1 MSFLST
7 FLVSNIHCPSCVSYA
22 TDLLRP
28 IAGVQST
35 HVSLIDHTIQV
46 KHDHGNL
53 HEVIATR
60 LLDAAFQVQHVTTVD
75 SAGHPV
81 NDYDMTP
88 ASTTSSMFRFPRFK
102 PKIDRKHIDN
112 CDACRWE
119 NQTRPSRKRSSL
131 ASKVFS
137 NKNMST
143 EESSQDYPA
152 TIWRNNQGGPAITK
166 ADGISDPDEGLLFTA
181 TVLITGMTCSSCT
194 GTITRELE
202 KLDFVTTA
210 LVNLLSNSAR
220 VLFHAPE
227 SHATKIVQA
236 INDLGYEAVLDTIVP
251 EQGDPPQTH
260 DLFKTVL
267 SIDGMTC
274 GSCVG
279 SVTEALQRLPW
290 VSSVNVDLIGKSG
303 SVTYHG
309 SRNLHGI
316 LQTIE
321 DLGYEATEV
330 STETFSGDVSPA
342 TRERTIVVQIDGMF
356 CNHCPEKI
364 REAVELWAGR
374 FGDSPPV
381 SIAHWPTLKDPSVTV
396 TYTPS
401 PPDITVRKLIDTING
416 AHDAFKASVFHPP
429 SLEDRSRRMR
439 NQEQKQILWRLV
451 FTAIAAIPSF
461 VIGVVF
467 MSLVPNSSHT
477 KTWFRE
483 PIFGGSG
490 MRMDWALFFITT
502 PVMFFGTDIFHRRA
516 IKEIVFMWQP
526 RSTVPLLRRFYRFGS
541 MNLLISAG
549 TSVAY
554 FSSLAVLA
562 MDAATPSTTMHENQ
576 SSTSY
581 FDTVTF
587 LTLFILIGRYLEAY
601 SKAKTGDAVAMLS
614 GLRPSEARLV
624 LGESPNDSKSPHSS
638 QVISIP
644 VDQLEIGDIVQVPH
658 GASPPTDGIIAQE
671 GQFLFDES
679 SLTGESKPAKKNC
692 GDVVYTGSVNV
703 SEPVQLRVTDLE
715 GTSMLDQIVKVVREG
730 QGKRAPIE
738 RVADVI
744 TGYFVPVITLL
755 AIVTW
760 VIWLGV
766 GVSGRL
772 PDAWLDVNHG
782 GWAFW
787 SLQFAI
793 AVFVVACPC
802 GIGLAAPTA
811 LFVGGGLAAKQGVL
825 VQGGGEAFQDAS
837 KLEVIVFDK
846 TGTLTQ
852 GQMQVIEFERVRDD
866 IVSNHVIFAM
876 CNLLEESSNHPI
888 AKALASYCGQNSQGT
903 ALTVSNI
910 KEIPGQG
917 MTGIVIDETESSPVG
932 YEVAV
937 GNEKLLQTLST
948 LDMASIDSEKTGTSI
963 RKAESSGRNEEG
975 FYLTSLLQR
984 HQSMGHSTAIIA
996 IRRLILED
1004 GQTVSNQEFTA
1015 IGIFAIADPVRIEAT
1030 EVLKRLQDR
1039 GLEVHMCT
1047 GDQQRTALAI
1057 ASQVGIQ
1064 AQNVRAG
1071 MLPHEK
1077 AAYIHELQG
1086 VADGGK
1092 RRIVGFVGDGTNDTP
1107 ALSAADVSIA
1117 LSTGSD
1123 VAMTTASFI
1132 LLNAHLGTIL
1142 SLVRLAKR
1150 VFLRVK
1156 LNFAWAAVY
1165 NICLI
1170 PVAAGVFYTVSAD
1183 EQHGGW
1189 KLGPVWASAAMALSS
1204 VSVVL
1209 SSLALR
1215 LPEFKVGNKTRG

>member
-1 MSFLST
+1 MAFHST

-28 IAGVQST
+28 ISGVQAT

-53 HEVIATR
+53 HELIAKR

-75 SAGHPV
+75 SDGHLV
-81 NDYDMTP
+81 KDYDMTP
-88 ASTTSSMFRFPRFK
+88 ATTIPSIFRFRR
-102 PKIDRKHIDN
+102 PKANINQKHIDN
-112 CDACRWE
+112 CDSCRRE
-119 NQTRPSRKRSSL
+119 NQTIRSRKTPSSML
-131 ASKVFS
+131 KSFS
-137 NKNMST
+137 SKNMSA
-143 EESSQDYPA
+143 EELSHDYA
-152 TIWRNNQGGPAITK
+152 AALESTNKNNPRFTK
-166 ADGISDPDEGLLFTA
+166 AHEISDSDEGLLFTA

-194 GTITRELE
+194 GTITKELE
-202 KLDFVTTA
+202 KLDFVKTA
-210 LVNLLSNSAR
+210 QVNLLSNSAR
-220 VLFHAPE
+220 VLFCAPE

-236 INDLGYEAVLDTIVP
+236 IDDLGYEAVLDNIVQ
-251 EQGDPPQTH
+251 EEVNAPQSH
-260 DLFKTVL
+260 ELFKTVL

-274 GSCVG
+274 GTCVG
-279 SVTEALQRLPW
+279 SVTDALQRLDW
-290 VSSVNVDLIGKSG
+290 VRSVNVDLIGKACT
-303 SVTYHG
+303 VTYQG
-309 SRNLHGI
+309 SRNLDAI
-316 LQTIE
+316 IRTID

-330 STETFSGDVSPA
+330 TTAPLSSQTSPT
-342 TRERTIVVQIDGMF
+342 TRQRTVALQIDGMF
-356 CNHCPEKI
+356 CNHCPQKI
-364 REAVELWAGR
+364 REAVELWTDR
-374 FGDSPPV
+374 LGDPPA
-381 SIAHWPTLKDPSVTV
+381 SITRWPTLKDPIITV

-401 PPDITVRKLIDTING
+401 PPEITVRKLIGAIDG

-429 SLEDRSRRMR
+429 SLEERSRQMR
-439 NQEQKQILWRLV
+439 SQEQKQILWRLI
-451 FTAIAAIPSF
+451 FTAIAAVPSF
-461 VIGVVF
+461 IIGVVF
-467 MSLVPNSSHT
+467 MSLVPNSNRT
-477 KTWFRE
+477 KAWFQQ
-483 PIFGGSG
+483 PIFGGSA
-490 MRMDWALFFITT
+490 MRMDWALFIITT
-502 PVMFFGTDIFHRRA
+502 PVMVFGTDIFHRRA
-516 IKEIVFMWQP
+516 IKEIVSMWQP

-562 MDAATPSTTMHENQ
+562 MDAATPPMTTHENQ
-576 SSTSY
+576 SSSSY

-587 LTLFILIGRYLEAY
+587 LTLFILIGKYLEAY

-614 GLRPSEARLV
+614 GLRPTEARLV
-624 LGESPNDSKSPHSS
+624 IGTSPKSSHAS
-638 QVISIP
+638 QVVSIP

-679 SLTGESKPAKKNC
+679 SLTGESKPAKKNS
-692 GDVVYTGSVNV
+692 GDFVYTGSVNV

-715 GTSMLDQIVKVVREG
+715 GSSMLDQIVKVVREG

-755 AIVTW
+755 AILTW
-760 VIWLGV
+760 IIWLSV
-766 GVSGRL
+766 GVSGKL
-772 PDAWLDVNHG
+772 PAAWLDVTHG

-866 IVSNHVIFAM
+866 MISNDMVFAM

-888 AKALASYCGQNSQGT
+888 AKALASYCGQNTQGT

-910 KEIPGQG
+910 KEIPGHG
-917 MTGIVIDETESSPVG
+917 MTGIVIDETETLTTR
-932 YEVAV
+932 YEVVV
-937 GNEKLLQTLST
+937 GNEKLLQSLST
-948 LDMASIDSEKTGTSI
+948 LDMASHDPENLGSSI
-963 RKAESSGRNEEG
+963 GQAGSPGRNEDS

-984 HQSMGHSTAIIA
+984 HQSMGHSTAIVAVRCVTIK
-996 IRRLILED
+996 D
-1004 GQTVSNQEFTA
+1004 GETISDQHFTVV
-1015 IGIFAIADPVRIEAT
+1015 GIFAIADPVRTEAT
-1030 EVLKRLQDR
+1030 DVLKRLRDR
-1039 GLEVHMCT
+1039 GLEVHMCS

-1071 MLPHEK
+1071 VLPHEK

-1092 RRIVGFVGDGTNDTP
+1092 RRVVGFVGDGTNDTP

-1132 LLNAHLGTIL
+1132 LLNSNLETIL

-1156 LNFAWAAVY
+1156 LNFAWAAIY

-1170 PVAAGVFYTVSAD
+1170 PVAAGVFYTVSAS
-1183 EQHGGW
+1183 EQHAGW

-1215 LPEFKVGNKTRG
+1215 LPELQIGSK